1 MGTAAPRLVP
11 DDAFDFLC
19 VDEAAV
25 LRLPDSAAGI
35 SLARGLPTGWSTI
48 LTYMT
53 QGLQIGLIPK
63 IHMNFGIIIPKVI
76 LIFGIRR
83 FLA

>member
-1 MGTAAPRLVP
+1 MPG
-11 DDAFDFLC
+11 DAFDFLC
-19 VDEAAV
+19 EDEAVV
-25 LRLPDSAAGI
+25 LRLPGNAAGI
-35 SLARGLPTGWSTI
+35 TLARGLPTGWSTI
-48 LTYMT
+48 VPCMT

-63 IHMNFGIIIPKVI
+63 IHMNFGITIPKVI